1 MIDRILARSVAFSV
15 FERVLIEPATMPL
28 LKQRACA
35 SAKGP
40 PILIVGPCAVRD
52 TSIAD
57 FAEGHR
63 VAQVLAE
70 AGPSFIAS
78 TFWKSATAET
88 RDDGSTQA
96 TLEMTISC
104 QAWLGLLD
112 DARSPPPRAAGRRS
126 AAP

>member
-1 MIDRILARSVAFSV
+1 VIDRILARSVAFSV

-88 RDDGSTQA
+88 R
-96 TLEMTISC
+96 EMTISC